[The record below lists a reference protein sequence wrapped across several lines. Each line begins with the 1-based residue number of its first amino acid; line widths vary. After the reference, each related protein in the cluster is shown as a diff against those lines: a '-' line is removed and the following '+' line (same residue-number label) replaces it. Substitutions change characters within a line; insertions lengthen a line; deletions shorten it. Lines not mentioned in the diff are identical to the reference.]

1 MGGDIETQAM
11 AENPVISAY
20 RRQRRRRAAQ
30 RGFTMIELLVALT
43 VMLIG
48 LSGVLSVQLVSSQA
62 SSYSRHAGEAAVL
75 AEAKMEEMRTTSIAN
90 LVAGSDTV
98 DAQGNAAANGIFTR
112 SWTISWN
119 SNVATVTLTVSW
131 LEQGSETHSITY
143 RTQRTQ

>member
-1 MGGDIETQAM
+1 M
-11 AENPVISAY
+11 AENSVTPGC
-20 RRQRRRRAAQ
+20 QRLRGRTAQ
-30 RGFTMIELLVALT
+30 RGFTLIELLIALT

-75 AEAKMEEMRTTSIAN
+75 GEAKMEEMRTTSIAN
-90 LVAGSDTV
+90 LVNGSDTV
-98 DAQGNAAANGIFTR
+98 DAQGNLTANGIFTR
-112 SWTISWN
+112 TWTVSWS
-119 SNVATVTLTVSW
+119 SSLATVTLVVSW